1 MIKTWLML
9 LPPTFASHDGRW
21 SPLSIEDFKVLP
33 SRLLLGSCLF
43 DFSALLSMLSWL
55 IVFGAKGTEVELEG
69 RWGEW
74 GGRGHWRSVQLA
86 QLVPG
91 KFIMWKTKCSSYPI
105 RAAPVVSILVCL
117 HYIFLLWLSKSRLQT
132 LSLMFENG
140 EELWRCRQAQ
150 TFKKLLYMWN
160 SAVQLI
166 YTLYFST
173 RFLQCTPSLWA
184 K

>member
-1 MIKTWLML
+1 ML
-9 LPPTFASHDGRW
+9 YSSSLKHDW
-21 SPLSIEDFKVLP
+21 CCFLHMMKMEFLSIEDFKVLP

-132 LSLMFENG
+132 LSLYVWERRRVM
-140 EELWRCRQAQ
+140 
-150 TFKKLLYMWN
+150 T
-160 SAVQLI
+160 V
-166 YTLYFST
+166 
-173 RFLQCTPSLWA
+173 
-184 K
+184 